1 MASNDLEN
9 RSISYAKDRSQSTLG
24 VLTNIL
30 SKAELSELQNSKD
43 AQQILDG
50 CGLRRKKH
58 ISSITGKGYSNM
70 TLG

>member
-1 MASNDLEN
+1 MASHDLEN

-30 SKAELSELQNSKD
+30 SKAELASLQNSKN

-50 CGLRRKKH
+50 CGLRRRKH
-58 ISSITGKGYSNM
+58 ISSIPSKGYANM